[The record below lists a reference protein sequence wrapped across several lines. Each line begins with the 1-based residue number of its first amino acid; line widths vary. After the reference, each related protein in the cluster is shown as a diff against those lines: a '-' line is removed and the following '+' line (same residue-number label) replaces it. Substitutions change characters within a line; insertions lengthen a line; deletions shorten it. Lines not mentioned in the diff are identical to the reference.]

1 MDAHRA
7 DASRLAGLTLAGIG
21 FAHFTNPRLFTPS
34 TTRRASQR
42 RARLRTYA
50 TGIVETMV
58 GLGITNRRTR
68 PLATIFGI
76 GHSVHLIGRHIR
88 KHPSG
93 LPAAHP
99 AAVGPPAEM
108 PIVDVDL
115 PATTAIT
122 DEPR

>member
-58 GLGITNRRTR
+58 GLGITNAATAKCSFASRCIVCPRDWIRRVVPTDQTFLR
-68 PLATIFGI
+68 G
-76 GHSVHLIGRHIR
+76 
-88 KHPSG
+88 
-93 LPAAHP
+93 
-99 AAVGPPAEM
+99 
-108 PIVDVDL
+108 VDL
-115 PATTAIT
+115 RA
-122 DEPR
+122 R